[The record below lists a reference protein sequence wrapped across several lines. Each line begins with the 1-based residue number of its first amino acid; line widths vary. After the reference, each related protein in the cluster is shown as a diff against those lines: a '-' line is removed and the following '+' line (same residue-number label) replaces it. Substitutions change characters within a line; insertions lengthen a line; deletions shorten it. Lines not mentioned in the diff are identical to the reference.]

1 MIRLNDYII
10 ITIFIVSLINRVCA
24 LKVTNQVKNMRQ
36 RTYQNYLLCSQLHKL
51 YLWDILINIKPVIKY

>member
-36 RTYQNYLLCSQLHKL
+36 RIYQNYLLCSQLHK
-51 YLWDILINIKPVIKY
+51 